1 MENQGINRQ
10 DADVLHKG
18 RGSQINPTHRFTK
31 IALEEDLEFLEHDL
45 DAAADRRSHKTEYFE
60 DDAQSIVSENN
71 SPDIPFRYSL
81 NIYRGCLHGCSY
93 CYARPTHEF
102 YNLSA
107 GLDFESKIFVKQQAP
122 VLFRNWLTRAGYQP
136 ETVVFS
142 GVTDCYQPIE
152 RTLLLTRQCLAV
164 AVEARQPVSIIT
176 KNNLVTRD
184 LDLLRELARFSA
196 VRVAISI
203 TTLDQSLTRVMEPRT
218 SSPAARMRAIADL
231 SAAGV
236 PTTVMVS
243 PVIPGL
249 TDHEMPEILRQA
261 KEAGANSAAYI
272 LLRLPMSVEPVFME
286 WLQRSQP
293 NQAAKIEARIRATRG
308 GELYDSRFG
317 ARMRGTGEIAEH
329 IRRTFEIFATR
340 FGLGDERTPLSALQ
354 FRRPTPTS
362 GQRWLFET

>member
-1 MENQGINRQ
+1 MDNNGSENSPALR
-10 DADVLHKG
+10 KG
-18 RGSQINPTHRFTK
+18 RGAQINPIHRFTK
-31 IALEEDLEFLEHDL
+31 IELEEDLEFLEHDT
-45 DAAADRRSHKTEYFE
+45 DAVEHRRSLKTEYFI
-60 DDAQSIVSENN
+60 DDAQSIISENS

-93 CYARPTHEF
+93 CYARPTHEY

-107 GLDFESKIFVKQQAP
+107 GLDFESKIFVKPQAP
-122 VLFRNWLTRAGYQP
+122 RLFRDWLTRDGYQP
-136 ETVVFS
+136 DTIVIS

-152 RTLLLTRQCLAV
+152 RKLSLTRQCLSV
-164 AVEARQPVSIIT
+164 ALEARQPISIIT
-176 KNNLVTRD
+176 KNALVTRD
-184 LDLLRELARFSA
+184 VDLLRELAQFNA
-196 VRVAISI
+196 ARVAISI

-218 SSPAARMRAIADL
+218 SSPAARLRAIAEL
-231 SAAGV
+231 SAAGI

-261 KEAGANSAAYI
+261 KEAGASAAAYI

-286 WLQRSQP
+286 WLQRTYPTQS
-293 NQAAKIEARIRATRG
+293 AKVEARIRATRG

-317 ARMRGTGEIAEH
+317 VRMRGTGEIAEH
-329 IRRTFEIFATR
+329 LRRTFEIFAR
-340 FGLGDERTPLSALQ
+340 RYGLDEERQPLSTAH

-362 GQRWLFET
+362 GQGWLFES